1 MTSEERKD
9 VNRQRIIEVSTK
21 LFILQGIPMTT
32 IAQIARE
39 SGVVYRTVLNIFGTK
54 NNLVLEDMAFISS
67 KILDHLR
74 KVISAPEYQAL
85 SGMEQIFRVLNIR
98 GEVLRR
104 RPDIL
109 LLVSEVKVWVARSYH
124 DQQVVNVYMDNVESL
139 YQIMGASLEKGF
151 GDGSI
156 NPAVVKEQA
165 LSILVPSFRAVIQQ
179 LAQVKI
185 NPEFNKDVDVDEQLE
200 IQLSIIRAGL
210 ASHKSP
216 GSDDK
221 KAGGQPK

>member
-1 MTSEERKD
+1 MTSEERREF
-9 VNRQRIIEVSTK
+9 NRKRIIEVSTR

-39 SGVVYRTVLNIFGTK
+39 SGVVDRTVLNIFRTK
-54 NNLVLEDMAFISS
+54 NNLVLEDMAFISDG
-67 KILDHLR
+67 ILDYLHG
-74 KVISAPEYQAL
+74 VTSSPEYQAL
-85 SGMEQIFRVLNIR
+85 SGLEQVFRVLNIR
-98 GEVLRR
+98 GEVLKS

-124 DQQVVNVYMDNVESL
+124 NQRVVEAYLDNMDSL
-139 YQIMGASLEKGF
+139 YRIMGASLDKGSR
-151 GDGSI
+151 DGSI
-156 NPAVVKEQA
+156 NPAVTKEQV

-185 NPEFNKDVDVDEQLE
+185 NPRFNKLVNVEEQLQ

-210 ASHKSP
+210 ENHEY
-216 GSDDK
+216 GIQ
-221 KAGGQPK
+221 KAGGSPK